1 MVPGNCQS
9 TEHPNVGCSHSPEG
23 GSTCTNTIYQLHTY
37 IQVRGK
43 KTMVQ
48 MMVKYMDAC
57 EYDLFPTTS
66 KTVSSFNRPRL
77 AGNSV
82 NSFSR
87 IDSTCRV
94 RQSPTWHP
102 PKTEI
107 RHVIYTCR
115 PKRRILKTFFSLL
128 LTVSGISARWFLSM
142 LSISSDFM

>member
-1 MVPGNCQS
+1 MHGTWQLSIHRASKCRLLTLSGRWFNLYQYNIS
-9 TEHPNVGCSHSPEG
+9 T
-23 GSTCTNTIYQLHTY
+23 TY

-66 KTVSSFNRPRL
+66 KTVSSSNRPRL